1 MPDPKK
7 KPTLPFWQQHLSK
20 LDANKD
26 GITSGREILLG
37 AKQGFKA
44 WRNIASNIGAPG
56 TISGSN
62 ISTGA
67 KAIKNNASAIGHTT
81 LDVAGMAPVV
91 GAGAD
96 AINAS
101 WYASQGD
108 TTNAALS
115 SAALIP
121 GAGQFVTGGKYVA
134 KLRKLFGFGKN
145 ASKNVPNPKSPVTET
160 SFKSKNTTP
169 LKELPHEGLI
179 NSEKLTSV
187 INRSKSKGVIYDQN
201 LKNFDWKPDM
211 FRKMPDVGRRK
222 MVDVN
227 PGGGIPPQRFYQ
239 SRGWGDKG
247 VDELG
252 RSKNKPG
259 HWTPIEGFGT
269 NSGTKDWFI
278 KAEGWD
284 KGYGSEV
291 FKNMGTNIKKMGY

>member
-1 MPDPKK
+1 MNDPNKK
-7 KPTLPFWQQHLSK
+7 KETLPFWKKYLTP
-20 LDANKD
+20 L
-26 GITSGREILLG
+26 
-37 AKQGFKA
+37 
-44 WRNIASNIGAPG
+44 
-56 TISGSN
+56 
-62 ISTGA
+62 
-67 KAIKNNASAIGHTT
+67 GHTL
-81 LDVAGMAPVV
+81 LDVGGMIPGV

-96 AINAS
+96 ALNAS
-101 WYASQGD
+101 WYASKGD
-108 TTNAALS
+108 TVNAALS
-115 SAALIP
+115 TAAIVP
-121 GAGQFVTGGKYVA
+121 GLGQVATGTKYLN
-134 KLRKLFGFGKN
+134 KLRKTFGFGANIKK
-145 ASKNVPNPKSPVTET
+145 AKSIVKETPYIPKKLPN
-160 SFKSKNTTP
+160 
-169 LKELPHEGLI
+169 EGLI
-179 NSEKLTSV
+179 NPEKLTSV
-187 INRSKSKGVIYDQN
+187 INRSKSKGVIYD
-201 LKNFDWKPDM
+201 KNIGAGSDFVWKPDM

-239 SRGWGDKG
+239 SKGWGDKG

>member
-1 MPDPKK
+1 MADPKK
-7 KPTLPFWQQHLSK
+7 GLQLKPDPNNARLPPWQKYLSK
-20 LDANKD
+20 YDAD
-26 GITSGREILLG
+26 GDGVTSGEEMRFGL
-37 AKQGFKA
+37 K
-44 WRNIASNIGAPG
+44 
-56 TISGSN
+56 
-62 ISTGA
+62 
-67 KAIKNNASAIGHTT
+67 
-81 LDVAGMAPVV
+81 
-91 GAGAD
+91 
-96 AINAS
+96 
-101 WYASQGD
+101 
-108 TTNAALS
+108 S
-115 SAALIP
+115 S
-121 GAGQFVTGGKYVA
+121 VNE
-134 KLRKLFGFGKN
+134 LFSKGKN
-145 ASKNVPNPKSPVTET
+145 FVSNMADGSMQGPAGNQPDGETTPAEYAMLAASFIGPGGLAKGGMRGLLSKGKNFFTKNTSKNITKAKSIVKSPYI
-160 SFKSKNTTP
+160 P
-169 LKELPHEGLI
+169 KELPNEGLI